1 MPDGYITDNT
11 GLVDNVST
19 QSPTG
24 QFDNNEDKSF
34 TSFGLSD
41 VYSYTVDNNVGI
53 VDTIGFAAP
62 VGQEPF
68 TPSQRVIVK
77 QLVKWI

>member
-11 GLVDNVST
+11 GLVDTLST
-19 QSPTG
+19 RSTPG
-24 QFDNNEDKSF
+24 QIFGDEDKLY
-34 TSFGLSD
+34 TVLGLTD
-41 VYSYTVDNNVGI
+41 LYSYTVDNNVGI

-68 TPSQRVIVK
+68 TPLQRVIVK